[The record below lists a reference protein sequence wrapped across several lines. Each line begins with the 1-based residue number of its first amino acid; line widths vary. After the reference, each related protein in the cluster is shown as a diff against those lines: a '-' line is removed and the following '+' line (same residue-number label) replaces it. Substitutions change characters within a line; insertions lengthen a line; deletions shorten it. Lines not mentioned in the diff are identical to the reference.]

1 MNRRDCGDGP
11 APWQFYW
18 DANREAMVRM
28 VEVVPEGVGGRI
40 TDDRTGRSAVLQYGA
55 RAPRLAPVGAE
66 GVGVCSGAQW
76 GLQGRF

>member
-28 VEVVPEGVGGRI
+28 VEVVPEGIGGRI
-40 TDDRTGRSAVLQYGA
+40 TDDRTGRSAGTALRRA
-55 RAPRLAPVGAE
+55 RTAARSCE
-66 GVGVCSGAQW
+66 
-76 GLQGRF
+76 R